1 MTSIFRSSRSLKGG
15 FKMLGSMIQRQ
26 TKACGAFALATL
38 MLTAGQA
45 MAQDDASIQSI
56 GVTDAGGE
64 IVLEISA
71 TARPNCVDFT
81 TVDPPALMISCTEMT
96 LGSQE
101 PVQTI
106 GNGVIEQLELNES
119 SDAEGTNTQIKVV
132 LTSLLEYTKAV
143 QDNKLI
149 ITIRKSGE
157 SDSGSSDAIAAA
169 LEDDGG
175 TDAGTTTASSADLRI
190 ESTRTGELSSVAG
203 DHTYRGAGNQIR
215 GIDFQNVIAD
225 RVSRVVITGAGALD
239 FTTSYPTDTKMV
251 IALRDSVLGSG
262 LERTLDTTKFASAV
276 DSVSSFRSRTQR
288 GDVKVVVNLRE
299 AVRPTVQ
306 ESGSVLII
314 DFPIPPS
321 IAGAAYT
328 APETVETYEEPEPEP
343 ELTQE
348 DRIES
353 AIGRERLISTGGK
366 SIDPAKKA
374 KQRRDSIFGAEGMF
388 LGEIDPSH
396 QWRGRP
402 VNLDFVRANIHNV
415 FRIISHVGK
424 VNIVTSDD
432 VDGDVTVRLIEVP
445 WDQALAAI
453 LQAKSL
459 GAVQYGNIV
468 RVAPI
473 ETIRKERED
482 AAAAKQS
489 QIDSMDLNLLSLP
502 LNYANAN
509 AVQKQ
514 LENMLSKRG
523 SVNFDSRT
531 NTLIVRDIDPNLNQ
545 IRELVR
551 TLDTRTPQV
560 LIEAR
565 IVEASQTMTR
575 ALGIQWGG
583 SLNFSAA
590 TGAPTGLFFPN
601 TIGLSGGR
609 TSSTVSGNSQTI
621 GGRPANFTDQPNYV
635 VDLPSPSQQGSVGL
649 SLGSLTGLVNLDAR
663 LTAGESAGNGKIV
676 ASPSITTVTNQQAS
690 ITDGARIPYETA
702 SLRGTN
708 VQFVEATLQLTV
720 TPQITADRTIFLE
733 IAVTKN
739 QPDFGAT
746 VQNFPTIQIKEA
758 QTTVMVQ
765 DGDTTVIGG
774 VYTYEEAISKT
785 YIPGLGRIPVLGW
798 LFKTTAKR
806 MDRKE
811 LLVFITPTI
820 VEGAR

>member
-1 MTSIFRSSRSLKGG
+1 
-15 FKMLGSMIQRQ
+15 MLGSLIHGRVR
-26 TKACGAFALATL
+26 AWAAFAPLTL
-38 MLTAGQA
+38 MLTAAPA
-45 MAQDDASIQSI
+45 MAQDDSSILSI
-56 GVTDAGGE
+56 GVTDAGAE
-64 IVLEISA
+64 IILEITA
-71 TARPNCVDFT
+71 TGRPNCVDFT
-81 TVDPPALMISCTEMT
+81 TIDPPTLMITCTEMT
-96 LGSQE
+96 LGDQE
-101 PVQTI
+101 PIQKV
-106 GNGVIEQLELNES
+106 GNGVIERLELNES

-132 LTSLLEYTKAV
+132 LTSLLEYQKSV
-143 QDNKLI
+143 QGNKLI

-157 SDSGSSDAIAAA
+157 SDSGESDAIAAA
-169 LEDDGG
+169 LEDDGSS
-175 TDAGTTTASSADLRI
+175 TMSTASASSGDFRI

-203 DHTYRGAGNQIR
+203 DHAYTGGGNQIR
-215 GIDFQNVIAD
+215 GIDFQNIIAD
-225 RVSRVVITGAGALD
+225 RVSRVVITGASTLD

-251 IALRDSVLGSG
+251 IAIRNSVLGSG
-262 LERTLDTTKFASAV
+262 LERTLDTSKFASAV

-306 ESGSVLII
+306 ESGRVLII

-321 IAGAAYT
+321 IAGAAYVS
-328 APETVETYEEPEPEP
+328 PETVETYEEPEPDAVI
-343 ELTQE
+343 TQA
-348 DRIES
+348 DRMQS
-353 AIGRERLISTGGK
+353 ATGRERLISATGK
-366 SIDPAKKA
+366 TIDPAKKA
-374 KQRRDSIFGAEGMF
+374 LARKDSIFGTDTF
-388 LGEIDPSH
+388 LGEVPTGH
-396 QWRGRP
+396 VWRGRP

-424 VNIVTSDD
+424 MNIVTSDD
-432 VDGDVTVRLIEVP
+432 VEGDVTVRLIEVP

-482 AAAAKQS
+482 AAAAKQAK
-489 QIDSMDLNLLSLP
+489 IDSQDLNLLSLP
-502 LNYANAN
+502 LNYANAGN
-509 AVQKQ
+509 VQKQ

-523 SVNFDSRT
+523 SVNFDART
-531 NTLIVRDIDPNLNQ
+531 NTLIIRDIDDNLTQ
-545 IRELVR
+545 IRTLVQA
-551 TLDTRTPQV
+551 LDTRTPQV

-583 SLNFSAA
+583 SLNFSPA

-601 TIGLSGGR
+601 TIGVSGGR
-609 TSSTVSGNSQTI
+609 TSSTVAGGSQTI
-621 GGRPANFTDQPNYV
+621 GGRPSNFTDQPNYV
-635 VDLPSPSQQGSVGL
+635 VDLPSPSQQGSIGI

-663 LTAGESAGNGKIV
+663 LTAGESAGTGKVV
-676 ASPSITTVTNQQAS
+676 ASPSITTVTNQEAS

-733 IAVTKN
+733 ISVTKN

-746 VQNFPTIQIKEA
+746 VQNFPTIKIKEA
-758 QTTVMVQ
+758 HTTVMVQ

-774 VYTYEEAISKT
+774 VYTYEEALAKT
-785 YIPGLGRIPVLGW
+785 YVPGLGRIPVLGW
-798 LFKTTAKR
+798 LFKTTSR
-806 MDRKE
+806 RLDRKE

-820 VEGAR
+820 IEGSR